1 MSGVGNLKQLADI
14 ESMARE
20 AAKAS
25 GIIKALDQALSYGKL
40 DGKDYGGAFDAVAD
54 IADGLR
60 DGLVEL
66 ADEVNEER
74 AKDSVSHRA

>member
-1 MSGVGNLKQLADI
+1 MSDVGNLQRLADI
-14 ESMARE
+14 ENMARE

-40 DGKDYGGAFDAVAD
+40 ERQDYGGAFDAVAD

-74 AKDSVSHRA
+74 AKDNISHRA